1 MREEPDPDNQIH
13 AQISLSELHASA
25 YLVFQTFV
33 SLPQCLTSQERSRHT
48 RSFQVTKG
56 LCWIDESTKECSSVF
71 FIVFLLLDRKK
82 ELFKVLS
89 ACAALDRSVNY
100 CQGMAF
106 LAGVLLMVMPG
117 AEEAFWTMVAML
129 KLKGLDEFYGPGMPG
144 IVREC
149 ARFEQ
154 LLPMVNK
161 KMDEHLKENG
171 VAPVLYLVPWFMSMF
186 TNLRDWTTVFRIW
199 DMFMADGIS
208 ALHRVALTLLSV
220 ISDQI
225 FGKDINGF
233 LNKLINPVLP
243 NGLTTIAFMK
253 RVNSVASDA
262 LFTKA
267 NHALRSDKDVRAL
280 TPQKSPMK
288 RARDTSLASFKTGNP
303 QETPEKRQ
311 KTGLGQKSSV
321 ANWLKRALT
330 PSKSKQS
337 TPRTPGS
344 ALAQKSDL
352 ANPQSNVQT
361 PRHHLQNPIVSPSK
375 CQETTSPNP
384 TTPTDGNNPV
394 TPPAISPTSQEAFR
408 MFSTPSPIVSFRGK
422 KYKMTPTSPVHPMMM
437 ELCTVSSLG
446 DKLQDDVP
454 SDSENSETESK

>member
-1 MREEPDPDNQIH
+1 MNH
-13 AQISLSELHASA
+13 
-25 YLVFQTFV
+25 LVF
-33 SLPQCLTSQERSRHT
+33 E
-48 RSFQVTKG
+48 
-56 LCWIDESTKECSSVF
+56 
-71 FIVFLLLDRKK
+71 LDSKK

-89 ACAALDRSVNY
+89 ACAALDTSVNY

-106 LAGVLLMVMPG
+106 LAGVLLMIMPG

-171 VAPVLYLVPWFMSMF
+171 VTPVLYVVPWFMPMY

-208 ALHRVALTLLSV
+208 ALHRVALALLAA

-225 FGKDINGF
+225 LGKDINGF
-233 LNKLINPVLP
+233 LNKLINPVIP
-243 NGLTTIAFMK
+243 DGLTTSVFMK
-253 RVNSVASDA
+253 RVNSVAPDA

-267 NHALRSDKDVRAL
+267 NRALRRDKEVCAL
-280 TPQKSPMK
+280 TPQKSPVK
-288 RARDTSLASFKTGNP
+288 RARGGSPTSSKTGEP
-303 QETPEKRQ
+303 RETPEKRQ

-330 PSKSKQS
+330 PSKSRQS
-337 TPRTPGS
+337 TPRAHGS
-344 ALAQKSDL
+344 ALVHKSDL
-352 ANPQSNVQT
+352 AKPQNALQT
-361 PRHHLQNPIVSPSK
+361 PQHHLQNPIMSPSK
-375 CQETTSPNP
+375 CQATGNP
-384 TTPTDGNNPV
+384 TTPTGNVNPI

-422 KYKMTPTSPVHPMMM
+422 RYKMTPTSPVHPMMM

-446 DKLQDDVP
+446 DKLHDEAL
-454 SDSENSETESK
+454 SESENSEPEDKSSS

>member
-1 MREEPDPDNQIH
+1 
-13 AQISLSELHASA
+13 
-25 YLVFQTFV
+25 
-33 SLPQCLTSQERSRHT
+33 
-48 RSFQVTKG
+48 
-56 LCWIDESTKECSSVF
+56 
-71 FIVFLLLDRKK
+71 
-82 ELFKVLS
+82 
-89 ACAALDRSVNY
+89 
-100 CQGMAF
+100 
-106 LAGVLLMVMPG
+106 MVMPG

-129 KLKGLDEFYGPGMPG
+129 KLKGLDDFYGPGMPG

-171 VAPVLYLVPWFMSMF
+171 VTPVLYVVPWFMPMF

-199 DMFMADGIS
+199 DMFMADGIN
-208 ALHRVALTLLSV
+208 ALHRVALTLLSA

-225 FGKDINGF
+225 FGRDINGF

-243 NGLTTIAFMK
+243 DGLTTLVFMK
-253 RVNSVASDA
+253 RVNSVAPDS

-267 NHALRSDKDVRAL
+267 NHALRRDKEVRAL

-288 RARDTSLASFKTGNP
+288 RARDASPKSSKTGAL

-330 PSKSKQS
+330 PSKSRQS
-337 TPRTPGS
+337 TPRAPGS
-344 ALAQKSDL
+344 ATTHKSDL
-352 ANPQSNVQT
+352 ANPQSNVHT
-361 PRHHLQNPIVSPSK
+361 PQHHLQNPIVSPSK
-375 CQETTSPNP
+375 FQATPGANL
-384 TTPTDGNNPV
+384 TTPTESNNPV

-422 KYKMTPTSPVHPMMM
+422 RYKMTPTSPIHPMAM

-446 DKLQDDVP
+446 DKLQDG
-454 SDSENSETESK
+454 SLSESESSETESK

>member
-1 MREEPDPDNQIH
+1 MLDIPRTFPTH
-13 AQISLSELHASA
+13 SFISSDKGFVK
-25 YLVFQTFV
+25 LVD
-33 SLPQCLTSQERSRHT
+33 C
-48 RSFQVTKG
+48 
-56 LCWIDESTKECSSVF
+56 DESMFHNGC
-71 FIVFLLLDRKK
+71 LLLNSKK
-82 ELFKVLS
+82 ELFRVLS
-89 ACAALDRSVNY
+89 ACAALDTSVNY

-106 LAGVLLMVMPG
+106 LAGVLLMVMPS

-171 VAPVLYLVPWFMSMF
+171 VTPVLYIVPWFMPMF

-208 ALHRVALTLLSV
+208 ALHRVALALLSV

-225 FGKDINGF
+225 LGRDINSF

-243 NGLTTIAFMK
+243 DGLTTIAFMK
-253 RVNSVASDA
+253 RVNSIAPDA

-267 NHALRSDKDVRAL
+267 NHALRSDKEVRAL
-280 TPQKSPMK
+280 TPQKSPVK
-288 RARDTSLASFKTGNP
+288 RARDASPRSSKTGDLR
-303 QETPEKRQ
+303 ETPEKRQ
-311 KTGLGQKSSV
+311 RTGLGQKSSV

-330 PSKSKQS
+330 PSKSRQS
-337 TPRTPGS
+337 TPRAPGS
-344 ALAQKSDL
+344 ALAHKSDL
-352 ANPQSNVQT
+352 ANTQSNVHT
-361 PRHHLQNPIVSPSK
+361 PQHHLQNPIVSPSK
-375 CQETTSPNP
+375 YQATASANP
-384 TTPTDGNNPV
+384 TTPTGCTNPV

-422 KYKMTPTSPVHPMMM
+422 RYKMTPTSPVHPMMM
-437 ELCTVSSLG
+437 ELCTVSSL
-446 DKLQDDVP
+446 DEKLQDHDLSE
-454 SDSENSETESK
+454 SDNSETEDK